1 MRPNP
6 AGCFCNVD
14 TNVGTKTP
22 CVDQRDGRTVSAMQE
37 LSVRVFR
44 HNLTELA
51 ERAKAGESF
60 IVRRRSEPIALLRA
74 AEPEERLN
82 PIGLREMRFGLGRC
96 LRAVERGESW
106 LVHFHGT
113 PELVLTTVP
122 PDATETKESE
132 KELA

>member
-1 MRPNP
+1 
-6 AGCFCNVD
+6 
-14 TNVGTKTP
+14 
-22 CVDQRDGRTVSAMQE
+22 MQE

>member
-1 MRPNP
+1 
-6 AGCFCNVD
+6 
-14 TNVGTKTP
+14 
-22 CVDQRDGRTVSAMQE
+22 MQV

-74 AEPEERLN
+74 AGPEERLN

-113 PELVLTTVP
+113 PELVLTNVP
-122 PDATETKESE
+122 LDGPGSEASEEET
-132 KELA
+132 A

>member
-1 MRPNP
+1 
-6 AGCFCNVD
+6 
-14 TNVGTKTP
+14 
-22 CVDQRDGRTVSAMQE
+22 MQE

-122 PDATETKESE
+122 LDAPSSETSE
-132 KELA
+132 EKSA

>member
-1 MRPNP
+1 
-6 AGCFCNVD
+6 
-14 TNVGTKTP
+14 
-22 CVDQRDGRTVSAMQE
+22 MQV

-74 AEPEERLN
+74 AGPEERLN

-122 PDATETKESE
+122 LDGPGEASEEESV
-132 KELA
+132 